1 MFEWHFMEQ
10 TDTQEQRVASLFAV
24 GAHFG
29 YSPSRRHPSVA
40 KYLFGAKGGTELF
53 DLEQTATCLADALLF
68 IQSLAEGRKTI
79 LFVGAKAEAR
89 EHVVRAAERLAQPYV
104 ASRWIGGSLTNFS
117 EIKKRLSRL
126 SELSDMKEKGELAKF
141 TKHERLLID
150 REIVDLERMFGGL
163 KGMPK
168 LPDAIFIIDPKHES
182 GVVAEA
188 RQLNIPIIAVLNSDC
203 NATLVTYPIP
213 ANDASRQ
220 TIAAILEDV
229 AKTYENNL
237 GVAAPAPSAEEAVP
251 ISAL

>member
-1 MFEWHFMEQ
+1 MEQ
-10 TDTQEQRVASLFAV
+10 TEQNEQRIGDLFAV

-40 KYLFGAKGGTELF
+40 KYLFGVKGGTELF
-53 DLEQTATCLADALLF
+53 DLSQTAACLESALTF
-68 IQSLAEGRKTI
+68 VKTLAEGRKTI

-89 EHVVRAAERLAQPYV
+89 ESLVRAAGRLGQPFV

-126 SELSDMKEKGELAKF
+126 SELSDMKEKGELGKF

-150 REIVDLERMFGGL
+150 REIDDLERMFGGL

-168 LPDAIFIIDPKHES
+168 LPDAIFVIDPKHES

-220 TIAAILEDV
+220 TVSCLLDEV

-237 GVAAPAPSAEEAVP
+237 GAVAPTADQSAATPAPVQY
-251 ISAL
+251 